1 MPGAG
6 WWRKHL
12 TAQSVYEKF
21 ILNESDVQIEKEN
34 VIVKLKKKRNL
45 PLILETMKQF
55 EPVETPFLKNKKLV
69 FQGASYS

>member
-21 ILNESDVQIEKEN
+21 ILNEGDVQIEKE
-34 VIVKLKKKRNL
+34 KKPSIGSRNN
-45 PLILETMKQF
+45 ETI
-55 EPVETPFLKNKKLV
+55 
-69 FQGASYS
+69 